1 MTEIP
6 RESQTS
12 IDGHDDSTW
21 ITDEESFFSP
31 PLIKQ
36 PPVLLREIVALVVLV
51 LACDLTLYR
60 SFGFAGPGVLFL
72 IAPLMLGIGTVQR
85 RWGTSV
91 WVMLLL
97 LILLSLRLLWC
108 GSWSAVVAGFVLIGG
123 FSMSLA
129 GFCPYLTRGLIF
141 TSQLIAAGYRRS
153 NHYFRVLAQ
162 FSPVILRTNL
172 LAIILPIITLITF
185 ASIFVLANP
194 DLVKSFGQNLTH
206 LVEWLEEA
214 MRHVEVAEI
223 LFCFA
228 AAGIIAGLL
237 RPDPLTSESRP
248 RPNFKRG
255 PIKSL
260 FYEAYRNTLIVVIG
274 LFSIY
279 LAFEFQTLWFRTFP
293 PGFHYSGYAHE
304 GAAWLTVALGLATL
318 MLSLIFRGS
327 ILNDPRLPRLRLLS
341 SVWSLLNLLLVLAVF
356 NRLFIYIGF
365 NGMTRMR
372 VVGLL
377 GVASVFGGFLLVLR
391 KIGRQ
396 HDFTWLIRHQLW
408 TVAFAGYLYV
418 VLPVDAF
425 VNQYNV
431 NRILAGDPRPS
442 VQIAAHP
449 PSDEGW
455 LCLKPLMNCT
465 DPVIQAGVRGMLDL
479 KRESLENLLLKDQ
492 QQGWT
497 TRQIAT
503 DRLVS
508 QLRASKAIWTSE
520 PWSNERGG
528 PSRQSVIDQFQR
540 YSYQWY

>member
-1 MTEIP
+1 
-6 RESQTS
+6 
-12 IDGHDDSTW
+12 
-21 ITDEESFFSP
+21 
-31 PLIKQ
+31 
-36 PPVLLREIVALVVLV
+36 
-51 LACDLTLYR
+51 
-60 SFGFAGPGVLFL
+60 
-72 IAPLMLGIGTVQR
+72 
-85 RWGTSV
+85 
-91 WVMLLL
+91 
-97 LILLSLRLLWC
+97 
-108 GSWSAVVAGFVLIGG
+108 
-123 FSMSLA
+123 
-129 GFCPYLTRGLIF
+129 
-141 TSQLIAAGYRRS
+141 
-153 NHYFRVLAQ
+153 LAQ
-162 FSPVILRTNL
+162 FSFRNLGRFSPVILSTNL
-172 LAIILPIITLITF
+172 LAIILPIMALITF

-194 DLVKSFGQNLTH
+194 DLVKLFGENLTH
-206 LVEWLEEA
+206 LVEWLEEV
-214 MRHVEVAEI
+214 MVEVEVGEF
-223 LFCFA
+223 LFCLA
-228 AAGIIAGLL
+228 SAGIIAGLL

-248 RPNFKRG
+248 PPNFKRDS
-255 PIKSL
+255 IKSL

-449 PSDEGW
+449 TSDEGL

-465 DPVIQAGVRGMLDL
+465 DPVIKAGVRGMLDL
-479 KRESLENLLLKDQ
+479 KRESLENQLLKDQ
-492 QQGWT
+492 QHGWT